1 MGFVKL
7 SCVLLIFPV
16 FLSVFVNGDIMD
28 TIRKLWAS
36 RTGGDHQG
44 DEVSS
49 GKSFS
54 SRTGGYYDG
63 GGGGGGGGGPP
74 GGDPYMMSAA
84 SQRGWG
90 WGGGGGGW
98 GHDDHQN
105 LDLYSLLGG
114 LSFASLLGATII
126 YLARRN
132 SKIIK

>member
-1 MGFVKL
+1 MAEFRL
-7 SCVLLIFPV
+7 SFALLLVAV
-16 FLSVFVNGDIMD
+16 FLAMDLVNGEFLANL
-28 TIRKLWAS
+28 RKFWTS
-36 RTGGDHQG
+36 MTPQQKQE
-44 DEVSS
+44 DEGVS

-54 SRTGGYYDG
+54 SRGGYYDG
-63 GGGGGGGGGPP
+63 GGPAGYP
-74 GGDPYMMSAA
+74 DMMSAA

-90 WGGGGGGW
+90 WGGW

-132 SKIIK
+132 SKFILNE